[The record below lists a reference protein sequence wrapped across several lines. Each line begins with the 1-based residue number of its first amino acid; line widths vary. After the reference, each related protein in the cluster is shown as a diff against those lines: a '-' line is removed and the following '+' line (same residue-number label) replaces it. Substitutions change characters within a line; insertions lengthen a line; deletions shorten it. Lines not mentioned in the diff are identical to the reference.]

1 MVMVLQIKPQFN
13 RTMHEPNMSKGKFKA
28 KGESAT
34 KDCNKLHM
42 FRYKKA
48 KETSIRKYRYNKCV
62 YIRAQTLKMVN
73 KRICKEIQECAWQ
86 LWSG

>member
-1 MVMVLQIKPQFN
+1 
-13 RTMHEPNMSKGKFKA
+13 
-28 KGESAT
+28 
-34 KDCNKLHM
+34 M

-73 KRICKEIQECAWQ
+73 KRICKEIQESARGNYGLVKSWRPYQ
-86 LWSG
+86 LNTYSLLGRLWGREREVKVSDS

>member
-1 MVMVLQIKPQFN
+1 
-13 RTMHEPNMSKGKFKA
+13 
-28 KGESAT
+28 
-34 KDCNKLHM
+34 M

-73 KRICKEIQECAWQ
+73 KRICKEIQESARGNYGLVKSWRPYQ
-86 LWSG
+86 LNTYCLGWAVGREQEVKVSESNQRVLPVFC

>member
-1 MVMVLQIKPQFN
+1 
-13 RTMHEPNMSKGKFKA
+13 
-28 KGESAT
+28 
-34 KDCNKLHM
+34 M

-73 KRICKEIQECAWQ
+73 KRIGFLLKRLGVACRSILAAFAGDRGGVHY
-86 LWSG
+86 SPPG